1 MYAKTAIRIVHTHA
15 HTHARVDGRGADTHR
30 WGGGCFSLSPGMAV
44 SLRLPHSKKFELF
57 LNFSSKYLSQIV
69 KICYFCIKKKKK
81 LGRRLLLLLLILFFL
96 VLLLLLEEG
105 RRPQPLL
112 LLLRAQRG
120 LWIRGTARITL
131 ALKRKV
137 ENEKINFYS
146 DMDEIDEEKK
156 TWMKVRMVTSENV
169 RFPSVSSSPYVCSPA
184 NKDG

>member
-1 MYAKTAIRIVHTHA
+1 MF
-15 HTHARVDGRGADTHR
+15 GF
-30 WGGGCFSLSPGMAV
+30 CFGSGICS
-44 SLRLPHSKKFELF
+44 FLF
-57 LNFSSKYLSQIV
+57 SFILGNFL
-69 KICYFCIKKKKK
+69 FG
-81 LGRRLLLLLLILFFL
+81 LEFLILFFL

-146 DMDEIDEEKK
+146 DMDEID
-156 TWMKVRMVTSENV
+156 
-169 RFPSVSSSPYVCSPA
+169 
-184 NKDG
+184 

>member
-1 MYAKTAIRIVHTHA
+1 M
-15 HTHARVDGRGADTHR
+15 
-30 WGGGCFSLSPGMAV
+30 
-44 SLRLPHSKKFELF
+44 
-57 LNFSSKYLSQIV
+57 
-69 KICYFCIKKKKK
+69 KICYFCIEKK

-137 ENEKINFYS
+137 ENENS
-146 DMDEIDEEKK
+146 GVDEIDERKSILS
-156 TWMKVRMVTSENV
+156 R
-169 RFPSVSSSPYVCSPA
+169 
-184 NKDG
+184 G

>member
-1 MYAKTAIRIVHTHA
+1 M
-15 HTHARVDGRGADTHR
+15 
-30 WGGGCFSLSPGMAV
+30 
-44 SLRLPHSKKFELF
+44 
-57 LNFSSKYLSQIV
+57 
-69 KICYFCIKKKKK
+69 KICYFCIKKKK
-81 LGRRLLLLLLILFFL
+81 LGRSLLLLLLILFFL

-137 ENEKINFYS
+137 ENEKIHFHS
-146 DMDEIDEEKK
+146 GVDEIDEEKK

-184 NKDG
+184 TKDG